1 MTDEILKE
9 IYKMKQSSKYL
20 TEEEAIAKY
29 KEEYTGVC
37 EGTEKLYNIIWKYI
51 LEKAFLNNEKFIYVG
66 IGHSGPLSDLYEDL
80 YNFYYYKKYFE
91 LDKNMAKNIY
101 WFSLD
106 EDCQDKIFFIVED
119 IKEKLESDGFT
130 HVDLSRL
137 DGIGGIRCVMSREK
151 LNEFIVLAE
160 KKYKPEETLRR
171 NLQKE

>member
-29 KEEYTGVC
+29 KEQYVGVC
-37 EGTEKLYNIIWKYI
+37 EGTEKLYNLVWKYI

-66 IGHSGPLSDLYEDL
+66 IGHSGPLSDLYRDFH
-80 YNFYYYKKYFE
+80 NFYYYNKYFE

-106 EDCQDKIFFIVED
+106 EDCQDKIFFIMED
-119 IKEKLESDGFT
+119 LKDKLEQDGFT
-130 HVDLSRL
+130 HVDFSLPTVGVTSE
-137 DGIGGIRCVMSREK
+137 INREK
-151 LNEFIVLAE
+151 LNEFIALAE
-160 KKYKPEETLRR
+160 EKYKPEETLRR